1 MFDQPIVIFAII
13 LLLFALGEYL
23 SIVSK
28 ARIPMLFVVI
38 FGYLSLLWTG
48 VFPED
53 LFDRA
58 NLTAFAAM
66 MPAPLIVHMGT
77 IIPFN
82 QLKQQWKSVLIALS
96 GIVVAAIL
104 IILIGVP
111 IIGYAE
117 SVAGVGPLTG
127 GTLAF
132 IITSEKLIEVGLVS
146 LITIPAI
153 IMALQKFVGMALA
166 TQFLRRYALKLR
178 EGMKD
183 LEEVSANDSMKMEEG
198 YPEPRSFLPK
208 RYQTSVI
215 LLAQVFLGGA
225 LAVVLG
231 DLTSVNYSLW
241 ALAIGI
247 IGSYTRFFVGSIMER
262 ANALGLSMALLIVVI
277 LSSMD
282 TITFS
287 VFIKYLPYG
296 LLILFVG
303 AIGIMIGGYLMSRFF
318 KWDYLLGMPVALTA
332 LIGFPADYIISRE
345 VSRSIGRNE
354 KEQKYIFDQILTPM
368 LVGGFTTV
376 TVASIVIASILIQ
389 TL

>member
-23 SIVSK
+23 SIVSR

-53 LFDRA
+53 LFDKA
-58 NLTAFAAM
+58 QLTAFAAM

-82 QLKQQWKSVLIALS
+82 QLKQQWKTVLIALS

-146 LITIPAI
+146 LVTIPAI

-178 EGMKD
+178 GNM
-183 LEEVSANDSMKMEEG
+183 EVSSNDAMKMEED
-198 YPEPRSFLPK
+198 YPEARSFLPK

-231 DLTSVNYSLW
+231 DLTSINYSLW

-247 IGSYTRFFVGSIMER
+247 FGSYTRFFVGNIMER

-287 VFIKYLPYG
+287 VFVKYLPHG

-303 AIGIMIGGYLMSRFF
+303 ATGIILGGYMMSRIL

-354 KEQKYIFDQILTPM
+354 KEQKLIFDKILTPM